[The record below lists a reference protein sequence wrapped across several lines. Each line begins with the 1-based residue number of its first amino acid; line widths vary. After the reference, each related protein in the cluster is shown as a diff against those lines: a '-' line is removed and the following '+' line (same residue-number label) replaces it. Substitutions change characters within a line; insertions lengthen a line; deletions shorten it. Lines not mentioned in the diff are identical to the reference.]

1 MEIKRN
7 SLGNNRFRSIDSI
20 ILKFPQ
26 IRDGLKEIRGVFEKF
41 GELGLQGKI
50 FFFFFWSIMISL
62 QLVFC
67 HSFIFLTQTKIQMEL
82 LTTKN
87 WRNACRSYSFMSE
100 RKILMIFS
108 ITATWMKMKGYNS
121 MSSLFF
127 FVSFISSRIV
137 HPRLAQYTQRYSYFQ
152 VIYSF
157 CLKKYIFWLVICR
170 LIYYN
175 QIFTDIEDGI
185 ATNWCHL

>member
-41 GELGLQGKI
+41 GELGLQGKN
-50 FFFFFWSIMISL
+50 FCFFWSIMISL
-62 QLVFC
+62 QLVLW

-100 RKILMIFS
+100 RKISMIFS
-108 ITATWMKMKGYNS
+108 ITATWMKTKGYNS

-157 CLKKYIFWLVICR
+157 CLGKYIFWLVICR